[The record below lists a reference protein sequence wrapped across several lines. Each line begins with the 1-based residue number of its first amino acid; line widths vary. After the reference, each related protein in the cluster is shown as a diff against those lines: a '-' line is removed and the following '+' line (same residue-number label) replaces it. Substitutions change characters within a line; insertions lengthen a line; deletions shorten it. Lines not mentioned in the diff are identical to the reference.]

1 MSVREALP
9 SAALA
14 IACAAAAIA
23 TEASRDAPAAAQPH
37 APSITPRAAELLDGL
52 QVGQR
57 VAGWTVIALDGP
69 RDRAIEVGFERD
81 GQRFVVTIAP
91 MGARPENPALQTDRY
106 AIYYGHAVPP
116 DTKIPD
122 GAVRAI
128 TAGLARRIGK
138 HEADIPEP

>member
-1 MSVREALP
+1 MSLRDALP

-14 IACAAAAIA
+14 LACAIGALVA
-23 TEASRDAPAAAQPH
+23 ECSREPPAAAQPH
-37 APSITPRAAELLDGL
+37 APSITPRAALLLDGL

-57 VAGWTVIALDGP
+57 LAGWTVIALDGP
-69 RDRAIEVGFERD
+69 HDRAIDVGFERD
-81 GQRFVVTIAP
+81 GQRFVVTITP

-128 TAGLARRIGK
+128 TAALARRIGE
-138 HEADIPEP
+138 HEAEIPEP